1 MRKNFYL
8 IVFIFCSQLQA
19 LQAQTIYVDAVNGND
34 HQAGQLA
41 TPLQS
46 IDQAVQIANA
56 LTGQGNIIIKLMP
69 GTYVLDDKIAINPIK
84 MLKDTARYIIEAH
97 IMPSDSD
104 WIPEKMPI
112 IQSVSANNS
121 DTQFPHSTGFLVASS
136 HVTIRGLKFLGNANP
151 EVPFYYPITR
161 ENPALQDMVVS
172 QCLFIAEQNSTAI
185 QGGVWAQGQTIDI
198 NHCVFKACRNAI
210 LVFQNIDGCSI
221 RNNIIYGAYE
231 SAFWIGENKADFT
244 FTNNVISGCHYFW
257 TNSFEGN
264 QTYRIQNSVI
274 VDTDHYVGRWN
285 REKQGLGE
293 MMDHKLKEEGVKKKG
308 EIQFV
313 ERQQPLYPSNYL
325 HLLPESIGYDLNAGL
340 FKR

>member
-19 LQAQTIYVDAVNGND
+19 LQAQTIYVDAMNGSDEQN
-34 HQAGQLA
+34 GELA
-41 TPLQS
+41 TPLRS
-46 IDQAVQIANA
+46 IGQATQMANHF
-56 LTGQGNIIIKLMP
+56 TGQGNIIIKLMP

-84 MLKDTARYIIEAH
+84 MLDDTTRFIIEAH
-97 IMPSDSD
+97 IMPSNSN

-136 HVTIRGLKFLGNANP
+136 HVTIRGLKFLGNSNP

-274 VDTDHYVGRWN
+274 VDTDHYVGRWD

-325 HLLPESIGYDLNAGL
+325 HLLPESIGYELNAGL